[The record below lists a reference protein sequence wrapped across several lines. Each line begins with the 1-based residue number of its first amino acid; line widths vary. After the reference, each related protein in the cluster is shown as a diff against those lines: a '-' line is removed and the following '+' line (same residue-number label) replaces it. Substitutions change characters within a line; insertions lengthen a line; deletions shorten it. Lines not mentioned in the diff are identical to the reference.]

1 LTLNEWN
8 EQNLKSQIFNKDMFT
23 KIGLKLIIA
32 VGLVTALIIGVYS
45 FLNTRWQTEVLLTQA
60 EVHANKLSD
69 AIKNSTYSS
78 MLLNKREQIHEIINT
93 VGQEPFIREIRLLNK
108 EGRIMFSSKKELIGE
123 MVDKNAESCYA
134 CHTAN
139 EPLEKLPIKERMR
152 IYKIYPDSAR
162 ILGIINPI
170 YNEKSC
176 WDADCHAHPEDQTV
190 LGVLDVTLSLKDV
203 DEQISDSEFRSI
215 IFALIA
221 ILSLSLIIGFFV
233 RRWVGK
239 PVNELVKATHEV
251 STGNL
256 NYKIKE
262 LGNDELGI
270 LAKSFNNMTNK
281 LAEARLQLF
290 QSDKMAS
297 LGRLAAGVAHE
308 INNPLTGVL
317 TYSSFL
323 LKRVKDNEELEED
336 LKVIVRETKRSREIV
351 KNLLDFARQ
360 SVPKKHNANIN
371 EIINNAIEV
380 VDNQLSLKH
389 IKLEEHLDS
398 SLPKATLDSNQIQ
411 QVFINLLVNA
421 ADAIGDNGGK
431 ISLDTTLISLSPH
444 GIAQIKSAICHK
456 RHDLIDNE
464 VKINGIPTIKVKVIF
479 NGNEGYINFDPIY
492 GKHRHQYGIEIKHGK
507 DVLVSCPKCNI
518 SLMEKDAS
526 CFKCNSKVYEFE
538 VPPQGMFR
546 GCTNPECDWE
556 KWEAVDDAG
565 YKDFIEISISD
576 SGNGIPKEELSRIFE
591 PFYSTKGQ
599 KGTGLGLAV
608 IWGIVDNHNGTINV
622 ESELGKGTTFII
634 HLPVQAKS

>member
-1 LTLNEWN
+1 M
-8 EQNLKSQIFNKDMFT
+8 KSQIFIKDMFT
-23 KIGLKLIIA
+23 KIGLKLIVA

-45 FLNTRWQTEVLLTQA
+45 FLNIRSQTKVLLTQA

-78 MLLNKREQIHEIINT
+78 MLLNKRDQIHEIINT
-93 VGQEPFIREIRLLNK
+93 IGQEPCIREIRLLNK
-108 EGRIMFSSKKELIGE
+108 EGMVMFSSENELIGD
-123 MVDKNAESCYA
+123 MVDKKAESCYA
-134 CHTAN
+134 CHTAD
-139 EPLEKLPIKERMR
+139 EPLEKLPMKERMR
-152 IYKIYPDSAR
+152 IYRIHPDSAR

-176 WDADCHAHPEDQTV
+176 WDSDCHAHPRDQTV
-190 LGVLDVTLSLKDV
+190 LGVLDVKMCLKDV
-203 DEQISDSEFRSI
+203 DEQISDSEFSSI

-221 ILSLSLIIGFFV
+221 IVSLSLIIGFFV

-239 PVNELVKATHEV
+239 PVNELVTATHEV

-256 NYKIKE
+256 NYTIKE

-270 LAKSFNNMTNK
+270 LAKSFNNMTKN

-323 LKRVKDNEELEED
+323 LKRVKNNKELEED

-351 KNLLDFARQ
+351 KSLLDFARQ
-360 SVPKKHNANIN
+360 SVPKKHSANIN

-380 VDNQLSLKH
+380 VNNQLSLKH
-389 IKLEEHLDS
+389 INLEEHLDS
-398 SLPKATLDSNQIQ
+398 SLPKATLDANQIQ

-421 ADAIGDNGGK
+421 ADAIGDSGGN
-431 ISLDTTLISLSPH
+431 ISIDTKLISLSPH
-444 GIAQIKSAICHK
+444 GIAQIKSAVCPK

-464 VKINGIPTIKVKVIF
+464 VKINGMPTIKVKVIS

-492 GKHRHQYGIEIKHGK
+492 GKHRHNYGIEIKQGK
-507 DVLVSCPKCNI
+507 DVQVSCPKCII
-518 SLMEKDAS
+518 SLIAKDSS
-526 CFKCNSKVYEFE
+526 CPKCNSKVYEFE
-538 VPPQGMFR
+538 VPPQGMFW

-556 KWEAVDDAG
+556 KWEAVDEAG
-565 YKDFIEISISD
+565 HKDFVEIKISD
-576 SGNGIPKEELSRIFE
+576 TGNGITKEDISRIFE
-591 PFYSTKGQ
+591 PFYTTKGQ

-608 IWGIVDNHNGTINV
+608 IWGIIDNHNGTINV

-634 HLPVQAKS
+634 HLPIKAKS

>member
-1 LTLNEWN
+1 MKLNRV
-8 EQNLKSQIFNKDMFT
+8 IT
-23 KIGLKLIIA
+23 KIGLKLIVA
-32 VGLVTALIIGVYS
+32 VGIVTALIIGVYS

-108 EGRIMFSSKKELIGE
+108 EGRVMFSSKKELIGE

-170 YNEKSC
+170 YNERSC
-176 WDADCHAHPEDQTV
+176 WESDCHAHPRDQTV
-190 LGVLDVTLSLKDV
+190 LGVLDVKICLKDV
-203 DEQISDSEFRSI
+203 DKQISDSEFRSI

-221 ILSLSLIIGFFV
+221 IVSLSLIIGFFV

-256 NYKIKE
+256 NYTIKE

-270 LAKSFNNMTNK
+270 LAKSFNNMTKN

-323 LKRVKDNEELEED
+323 LKRVKNNKELEED

-351 KNLLDFARQ
+351 KSLLDFARQ
-360 SVPKKHNANIN
+360 SVPKKHSANIN

-380 VDNQLSLKH
+380 VNNQLSLKH

-398 SLPKATLDSNQIQ
+398 SLPKATLDANQIQ

-421 ADAIGDNGGK
+421 ADAIGDNGGN
-431 ISLDTTLISLSPH
+431 ISIDTTLISLSPH
-444 GIAQIKSAICHK
+444 GIAQIKTAVCPK

-464 VKINGIPTIKVKVIF
+464 VKINGMPTIKVKVIL

-492 GKHRHQYGIEIKHGK
+492 GKHRHHYGIEIKLSK
-507 DVLVSCPKCNI
+507 DMQVSCPKCNI
-518 SLMEKDAS
+518 SLMEKDTS
-526 CFKCNSKVYEFE
+526 CPKCNSKVYEFE

-556 KWEAVDDAG
+556 KWEAVDGAG
-565 YKDFIEISISD
+565 HKDFVEIKISD
-576 SGNGIPKEELSRIFE
+576 TGNGITKEDLARIFE
-591 PFYSTKGQ
+591 PFYTTKGQ

-608 IWGIVDNHNGTINV
+608 IWGIIDNHNGTINV
-622 ESELGKGTTFII
+622 ESELGKGTTFTI
-634 HLPVQAKS
+634 HLPIKAKI

>member
-1 LTLNEWN
+1 
-8 EQNLKSQIFNKDMFT
+8 MFT
-23 KIGLKLIIA
+23 KIGLKLIVA

-108 EGRIMFSSKKELIGE
+108 EGRVMFSSKRGLIGE

-170 YNEKSC
+170 YNERSC
-176 WDADCHAHPEDQTV
+176 WESDCHAHPEDQTV

-221 ILSLSLIIGFFV
+221 IVSLSLIIGFFV

-256 NYKIKE
+256 NYTIKE

-270 LAKSFNNMTNK
+270 LAKSFNKMTKN

-323 LKRVKDNEELEED
+323 LKRVKNNKELEED

-351 KNLLDFARQ
+351 KSLLDFARQ

-398 SLPKATLDSNQIQ
+398 ALPKATLDANQIQ

-421 ADAIGDNGGK
+421 ADAIGDSGGN
-431 ISLDTTLISLSPH
+431 ISIDTKLISLSPH
-444 GIAQIKSAICHK
+444 GIAQIKSAVCPK

-464 VKINGIPTIKVKVIF
+464 VKINGMPTIKVKVIS
-479 NGNEGYINFDPIY
+479 NGNEGYINFNPIY
-492 GKHRHQYGIEIKHGK
+492 GKHRHNYGIEIKHEK
-507 DVLVSCPKCNI
+507 DVQVSCPKCII
-518 SLMEKDAS
+518 SLIEKDAS
-526 CFKCNSKVYEFE
+526 CPECNSKVYEFE

-556 KWEAVDDAG
+556 KWEAVDEAG
-565 YKDFIEISISD
+565 YKDFVEIKISD
-576 SGNGIPKEELSRIFE
+576 TGNGITKEDLSRIFE
-591 PFYSTKGQ
+591 PFYTTKGQ

-608 IWGIVDNHNGTINV
+608 IWGIIDNHNGTINV

-634 HLPVQAKS
+634 HLPVKAKS

>member
-1 LTLNEWN
+1 MFT
-8 EQNLKSQIFNKDMFT
+8 KDVFT

-32 VGLVTALIIGVYS
+32 VGLFTALIIGVYS
-45 FLNTRWQTEVLLTQA
+45 FLNIRSQTKVLLTQA

-78 MLLNKREQIHEIINT
+78 MLLNKRDQIHEIINT
-93 VGQEPFIREIRLLNK
+93 VGQEPCIREIRLLNK
-108 EGRIMFSSKKELIGE
+108 EGMVMFSSENELIGE
-123 MVDKNAESCYA
+123 MVDKKAESCYA
-134 CHTAN
+134 CHTAD
-139 EPLEKLPIKERMR
+139 EPLEKLPMKERMR
-152 IYKIYPDSAR
+152 IYRIHPDSAR

-176 WDADCHAHPEDQTV
+176 WDSDCHAHPREQTV
-190 LGVLDVTLSLKDV
+190 LGVLDVKMCLRDV

-221 ILSLSLIIGFFV
+221 IVSLSLIIGFFV

-256 NYKIKE
+256 NYTIKE
-262 LGNDELGI
+262 LGYDELGI
-270 LAKSFNNMTNK
+270 LAKSFNNMTKN

-323 LKRVKDNEELEED
+323 LKRVKNNKELEED

-351 KNLLDFARQ
+351 KSLLDFARQ
-360 SVPKKHNANIN
+360 SVPKKHSANIN

-380 VDNQLSLKH
+380 VNNQLSLKH

-398 SLPKATLDSNQIQ
+398 SLPKAKLDANQIQ

-421 ADAIGDNGGK
+421 ADAIGDGGGK
-431 ISLDTTLISLSPH
+431 ISIDTTLISLSPH
-444 GIAQIKSAICHK
+444 GIAQIKNAVCPK

-464 VKINGIPTIKVKVIF
+464 VKINGMPTIKVKVIS

-492 GKHRHQYGIEIKHGK
+492 GKHRHHYGIEIKHGK
-507 DVLVSCPKCNI
+507 DVQVSCPKCII
-518 SLMEKDAS
+518 SLIEKDAS
-526 CFKCNSKVYEFE
+526 CPVCNSEVYEFE
-538 VPPQGMFR
+538 VPPQGMFK

-556 KWEAVDDAG
+556 KWEAVDEAG
-565 YKDFIEISISD
+565 HKDFVEIKISD
-576 SGNGIPKEELSRIFE
+576 TGNGITKEDLSRIFE
-591 PFYSTKGQ
+591 PFYTTKGQ

-608 IWGIVDNHNGTINV
+608 IWGIIDNHNGTINV
-622 ESELGKGTTFII
+622 ESELDKGTTFTI
-634 HLPVQAKS
+634 HLPIKAKS

>member
-1 LTLNEWN
+1 MKLN
-8 EQNLKSQIFNKDMFT
+8 KVIT

-108 EGRIMFSSKKELIGE
+108 EGRVMFSSKKELIGE

-162 ILGIINPI
+162 IMGIINPI
-170 YNEKSC
+170 YNERSC
-176 WDADCHAHPEDQTV
+176 WESDCHAHPEDQTV
-190 LGVLDVTLSLKDV
+190 LGVLDVILSLKDV

-221 ILSLSLIIGFFV
+221 IVSLSLIIGFFV

-256 NYKIKE
+256 NYTIKE

-270 LAKSFNNMTNK
+270 LAKSFNNMTKN

-323 LKRVKDNEELEED
+323 LKRVKNNKELEED

-351 KNLLDFARQ
+351 KSLLDFARQ
-360 SVPKKHNANIN
+360 SVPKKHYANIN
-371 EIINNAIEV
+371 EIINSAIEV
-380 VDNQLSLKH
+380 VNNQLSLKH

-398 SLPKATLDSNQIQ
+398 SLPKATLDANQIQ

-421 ADAIGDNGGK
+421 ADAIGDSGGN
-431 ISLDTTLISLSPH
+431 ISIDTTLISLSPH
-444 GIAQIKSAICHK
+444 GIAQIKSAVCPK

-464 VKINGIPTIKVKVIF
+464 VKINGMPTIKVKVIS

-492 GKHRHQYGIEIKHGK
+492 GKHRHHYGIEIKHGK
-507 DVLVSCPKCNI
+507 DVQVSCTKCII
-518 SLMEKDAS
+518 SLIEKDTS
-526 CFKCNSKVYEFE
+526 CPECSSKVYEFE
-538 VPPQGMFR
+538 VPP
-546 GCTNPECDWE
+546 
-556 KWEAVDDAG
+556 
-565 YKDFIEISISD
+565 
-576 SGNGIPKEELSRIFE
+576 
-591 PFYSTKGQ
+591 
-599 KGTGLGLAV
+599 
-608 IWGIVDNHNGTINV
+608 
-622 ESELGKGTTFII
+622 
-634 HLPVQAKS
+634 

>member
-1 LTLNEWN
+1 MFT
-8 EQNLKSQIFNKDMFT
+8 KDVFT

-32 VGLVTALIIGVYS
+32 VGLFTALIIGVYS
-45 FLNTRWQTEVLLTQA
+45 FLNIRSQTKVLLTQA

-78 MLLNKREQIHEIINT
+78 MLLNKRDQIHEIINT
-93 VGQEPFIREIRLLNK
+93 VGQEPCIREIRLLNK
-108 EGRIMFSSKKELIGE
+108 EGMVMFSSENELIGE
-123 MVDKNAESCYA
+123 MVDKKAESCYA
-134 CHTAN
+134 CHTAD
-139 EPLEKLPIKERMR
+139 EPLEKLPMKERMR
-152 IYKIYPDSAR
+152 IYRIHPDSAR

-176 WDADCHAHPEDQTV
+176 WDSDCHAHPREQTV
-190 LGVLDVTLSLKDV
+190 LGVLDVKMCLRDV

-221 ILSLSLIIGFFV
+221 IVSLSLIIGFFV

-256 NYKIKE
+256 NYTIQE

-270 LAKSFNNMTNK
+270 LAKSFNNMTKN

-323 LKRVKDNEELEED
+323 LKRVKNNKELEED

-351 KNLLDFARQ
+351 KSLLDFARQ
-360 SVPKKHNANIN
+360 SVPKKHSANIN

-380 VDNQLSLKH
+380 VNNQLSLKH

-398 SLPKATLDSNQIQ
+398 SLPKATLDANQIQ

-421 ADAIGDNGGK
+421 ADAIGDSGGN
-431 ISLDTTLISLSPH
+431 ISIDTTLISLSPH
-444 GIAQIKSAICHK
+444 GIAQIKSAVCPK

-464 VKINGIPTIKVKVIF
+464 VKINGMPTIKVKVIS

-492 GKHRHQYGIEIKHGK
+492 GKHRHHYGIEIKHGK
-507 DVLVSCPKCNI
+507 DVQISCPKCII
-518 SLMEKDAS
+518 SLIEKDAS
-526 CFKCNSKVYEFE
+526 CPECNSKVYEFE

-556 KWEAVDDAG
+556 KWEAVDEAG
-565 YKDFIEISISD
+565 HKDFVEIKISD
-576 SGNGIPKEELSRIFE
+576 TGNGITKEDLSRIFE
-591 PFYSTKGQ
+591 PFYTTKGQ

-608 IWGIVDNHNGTINV
+608 IWGIIDNHNGTINV
-622 ESELGKGTTFII
+622 ESELDKGTTFTI
-634 HLPVQAKS
+634 HLPIKAKS

>member
-1 LTLNEWN
+1 MKLNRV
-8 EQNLKSQIFNKDMFT
+8 IT
-23 KIGLKLIIA
+23 KIGLKLIVA
-32 VGLVTALIIGVYS
+32 VGLVTAIIIGVYS
-45 FLNTRWQTEVLLTQA
+45 FLNIRSQTNVLLTQA

-78 MLLNKREQIHEIINT
+78 MLLNKRDQIHEIINT
-93 VGQEPFIREIRLLNK
+93 VGQEPCIREIRLLNK
-108 EGRIMFSSKKELIGE
+108 EGMVMFSSKGELIGE

-139 EPLEKLPIKERMR
+139 EPLERLPMKERMR
-152 IYKIYPDSAR
+152 IYRIHPDSAR
-162 ILGIINPI
+162 IMGIINPI

-176 WDADCHAHPEDQTV
+176 WESDCHAHPENQTV
-190 LGVLDVTLSLKDV
+190 LGVLDVTMCLRDV

-215 IFALIA
+215 IFAIIA
-221 ILSLSLIIGFFV
+221 IISLSLIIGFFV

-256 NYKIKE
+256 NYTIKE

-270 LAKSFNNMTNK
+270 LAKSFNKMTKN
-281 LAEARLQLF
+281 LGEARLQLF

-323 LKRVKDNEELEED
+323 LKRVKNNKELEED

-351 KNLLDFARQ
+351 KSLLDFARQ
-360 SVPKKHNANIN
+360 SVPKKHSANIN

-380 VDNQLSLKH
+380 VNNQLSLKH

-398 SLPKATLDSNQIQ
+398 SLPKATLDANQIQ

-421 ADAIGDNGGK
+421 ADAIGDSGGN
-431 ISLDTTLISLSPH
+431 ISIDTTLISLSPH
-444 GIAQIKSAICHK
+444 GIAQIKSAVCPK

-464 VKINGIPTIKVKVIF
+464 VKISGMPTIKVKVIS

-492 GKHRHQYGIEIKHGK
+492 GKHRHHYGIEIKHGK
-507 DVLVSCPKCNI
+507 DVQVSCPKCII
-518 SLMEKDAS
+518 SLIEKDAS
-526 CFKCNSKVYEFE
+526 CPECNSKVYEFE

-556 KWEAVDDAG
+556 KWEAVDEAG
-565 YKDFIEISISD
+565 HKDFVEIKISD
-576 SGNGIPKEELSRIFE
+576 TGNGITKEDLSRIFE
-591 PFYSTKGQ
+591 PFYTTKGQ

-608 IWGIVDNHNGTINV
+608 IWGIIDNHNGTINV

-634 HLPVQAKS
+634 HLPIKAKS